1 MGTDTIEGVLAAR
14 RYYGADMPGFS
25 IPAAEH
31 STITSWGG
39 PEYESQAFE
48 NMLNQFAKPGKLV
61 AVVSDSY
68 DIYNATS
75 NIWGS
80 ELLEKVKNSGAT
92 VVVRPDSGDPTIV
105 PIEVI
110 ELLMEKVG
118 YTINR
123 LGYKVLPSYFRVI
136 QGDGINVESI
146 RTILQTMKA
155 AGLSASNIAFGQGGG
170 LLQQVNRD
178 TQKFAM
184 KCSAIEVNGVWR
196 DVWKDPI
203 SDSGKQSKRG
213 RLALIE
219 STGIGGGVWR
229 TILETEVSSHIPT
242 TLRTVFDTGIISN
255 ITSFES
261 VRALASKEFSVR
273 EDT

>member
-1 MGTDTIEGVLAAR
+1 
-14 RYYGADMPGFS
+14 
-25 IPAAEH
+25 
-31 STITSWGG
+31 
-39 PEYESQAFE
+39 
-48 NMLNQFAKPGKLV
+48 
-61 AVVSDSY
+61 
-68 DIYNATS
+68 
-75 NIWGS
+75 
-80 ELLEKVKNSGAT
+80 
-92 VVVRPDSGDPTIV
+92 VVRPDSGDPTIV

-110 ELLMEKVG
+110 ELLMERVG